1 MNIQTLVKYVLTP
14 FVSFISLVLTLY
26 IWLAIN
32 PFLFSLIMK
41 IRGDGMFWSLF
52 GKWGELFIWI
62 IISALSLQIFI
73 LLGMFIGGLVKKLS
87 PNKTFTLYN
96 YILWTIIIM
105 IYTVFV
111 ICNDIEFTFFEIV
124 RSLINI
130 GFMLFICFGIGNTAI
145 ND

>member
-73 LLGMFIGGLVKKLS
+73 LLGMFVGVLVKKLS

-96 YILWTIIIM
+96 YILWTTIIM
-105 IYTVFV
+105 IHTVFV
-111 ICNDIEFTFFEIV
+111 ICNDIEFTF
-124 RSLINI
+124 LK
-130 GFMLFICFGIGNTAI
+130 
-145 ND
+145 